1 MNYTVC
7 TGGKD
12 EFISRGHAGRYNDV
26 ILFVDDKATTLRAVC
41 EPYPWTMGPRPCGI
55 EMCPWNKGFQTPSGD
70 RYKHCATL
78 DELLKL
84 IIAWSRNGGKLSFS
98 EKSTKRRSDNE
109 TEEAQPARKSH
120 KGESPHTAE
129 MPNDASRDKEAMLA
143 SHLATL
149 RLTSRNPSHDEVFR
163 AFDQVMTEQS
173 SEESERRVQR
183 AFQFVWNKINKYPE
197 PL

>member
-1 MNYTVC
+1 
-7 TGGKD
+7 
-12 EFISRGHAGRYNDV
+12 
-26 ILFVDDKATTLRAVC
+26 
-41 EPYPWTMGPRPCGI
+41 
-55 EMCPWNKGFQTPSGD
+55 
-70 RYKHCATL
+70 
-78 DELLKL
+78 
-84 IIAWSRNGGKLSFS
+84 
-98 EKSTKRRSDNE
+98 
-109 TEEAQPARKSH
+109 
-120 KGESPHTAE
+120 

-197 PL
+197 PW